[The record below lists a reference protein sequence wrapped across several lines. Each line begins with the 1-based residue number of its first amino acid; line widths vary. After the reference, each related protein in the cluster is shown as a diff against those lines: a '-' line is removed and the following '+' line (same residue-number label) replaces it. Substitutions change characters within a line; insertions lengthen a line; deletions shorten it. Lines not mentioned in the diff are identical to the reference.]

1 MNKLKILATSP
12 MGIEAI
18 VAKEVRNLGYECQVD
33 NGKITYMGDEYAIAK
48 SNLWLRTADRVKIIV
63 GEFKATT
70 FEQLFDGTKNLP
82 WEQFINVDSAF
93 PVSGKSVKST
103 LHSVP
108 DCQAIVKKAI
118 VDRLKIKYKQI
129 TWFQEKGPKVP
140 VEVSILKD
148 IVTITIDTSGSGLH
162 KRGYRAYQGEA
173 PLKETLAAALILL
186 TNWTADRPF
195 VDLFCG
201 SGTIP
206 IEAALIG
213 QNIAPGF
220 NRDFIS
226 ETWHWFNSK
235 VWDEARTEAE
245 DLAEYNRPLQIFGS
259 DIDHKMVDMSKAN
272 AMEAGLGDLIQFKQ
286 MQATDFRTDLEYGV
300 IVSNPPYGERIGEKE
315 KVEKL
320 YRELGATLQM
330 LDTWSIYLI
339 TSNEDFEELF
349 GKKRLKSG
357 NYLTGLL
364 KRIIINIL
372 APKNV
377 YDDKNRF
384 FNQGI
389 FSLPP
394 SIIVL
399 SMVIGKGW
407 TMDKWNLDFAKISKA
422 LEATYQQL
430 QSENIS
436 NEALDTIKEAEQNLQ
451 LAMQYSL
458 TTPINTQM
466 RK

>member
-1 MNKLKILATSP
+1 MNCVNNSKGDDMNKLKILATSP

-33 NGKITYMGDEYAIAK
+33 NGKITYMGYEYAIAK

-70 FEQLFDGTKNLP
+70 FEQLFEGTKNLP

-349 GKKRLKSG
+349 GKKATK
-357 NYLTGLL
+357 
-364 KRIIINIL
+364 KRKLFNGFIKTDYYQYFG
-372 APKNV
+372 PKKRV
-377 YDDKNRF
+377 
-384 FNQGI
+384 
-389 FSLPP
+389 
-394 SIIVL
+394 
-399 SMVIGKGW
+399 
-407 TMDKWNLDFAKISKA
+407 
-422 LEATYQQL
+422 
-430 QSENIS
+430 
-436 NEALDTIKEAEQNLQ
+436 
-451 LAMQYSL
+451 
-458 TTPINTQM
+458 
-466 RK
+466 